1 MITFAEGKCKT
12 AERSEQ
18 EGLQFI
24 YMGVLDLLFP
34 AKCLSCRK
42 AGNYLCQACQG
53 LIPWHTEAKCL
64 ACGKRAIG
72 GYTHPACLGKW
83 GLDRA
88 ILLAQHRGP
97 VRLLIQG
104 LKYKRLTSVAD
115 FLTELIVSRIK
126 RQDFEGFMVT
136 PVPLHFTRHL
146 GRGFNQSDLLGRGL
160 AARLN
165 ILYEDGILYR
175 PSKTISQVDLD
186 KSERSSNVRGAFK
199 VADKTSVLGEKI
211 LLVDDVITTGSTVKE
226 CAKVLKRAGAKE
238 VWALALAHG

>member
-1 MITFAEGKCKT
+1 MSKAKEMPYN
-12 AERSEQ
+12 
-18 EGLQFI
+18 LP
-24 YMGVLDLLFP
+24 MGFLDVLFP
-34 AKCLSCRK
+34 AKCLSCRR
-42 AGNYLCQACQG
+42 AGNYLCEACQS
-53 LIPWHTEAKCL
+53 LIPWHAEAKCL

-88 ILLAQHRGP
+88 LLLAHHRGP
-97 VRLLIQG
+97 IRKLIQG
-104 LKYKRLTSVAD
+104 LKYKRLTRESD
-115 FLTELIVSRIK
+115 FLTDLIMSRLNK
-126 RQDFEGFMVT
+126 RDFKGFMVT

-160 AARLN
+160 SARLN
-165 ILYEDGILYR
+165 ILYKDGLLYR

-186 KSERSSNVRGAFK
+186 KSERASNVRGAFK
-199 VADKTSVLGEKI
+199 VADKTAVLGTRI